1 MSKDIRTEKLSVGYG
16 KKCVIEGIELSAE
29 AGDIISLIG
38 PNGCGKTTVL
48 RPILTQ
54 LQALEGCIY
63 VAGKDMDDLSGD
75 DIAHF
80 MSMVTTKRPVTE
92 LMTCREVIATGRY
105 PYTGRFGL
113 LNEKDEE
120 KVQEAIDFMHV
131 ESIAEE
137 DFSKISDGQKQRV
150 MLARAICQEPEIL
163 ILDEPTSFL
172 DIRYKLD
179 ILNGIYRLSREKKV
193 TVIMSLHE
201 LDIARAISDRLVC
214 IEKVRIGRV
223 GKPDEIYKDG
233 YLAKIYGIDPDCLD
247 EKTGTIILKEH
258 K

>member
-1 MSKDIRTEKLSVGYG
+1 MSKNLRTEKLSVGYG
-16 KKCVIEGIELSAE
+16 KKCVIEGIELDIE
-29 AGDIISLIG
+29 AGKIISLIG
-38 PNGCGKTTVL
+38 PNGCGKTTILRTVL
-48 RPILTQ
+48 KQ
-54 LQALEGCIY
+54 LETLAGSVY
-63 VAGKDMDDLSGD
+63 VSGRDLSDMSGD

-92 LMTCREVIATGRY
+92 LMTCREVVATGRY

-120 KVQEAIDFMHV
+120 KVREAIEFMHV

-137 DFSKISDGQKQRV
+137 DFSKVSDGQKQRV

-163 ILDEPTSFL
+163 VLDEPTSFL

-179 ILNGIYRLSREKKV
+179 ILDGIYRLSREKNV

-201 LDIARAISDRLVC
+201 LDIARGISDKLVC
-214 IEKVRIGRV
+214 IENGKIGRV

-233 YLAKIYGIDPDCLD
+233 YLAKLYGIDPDCFD

-258 K
+258 